1 MEINKPDQG
10 IFKGIGALQQNNHIN
25 KKYFPKTRNIHQF

>member
-25 KKYFPKTRNIHQF
+25 NNQSTIILGQNR